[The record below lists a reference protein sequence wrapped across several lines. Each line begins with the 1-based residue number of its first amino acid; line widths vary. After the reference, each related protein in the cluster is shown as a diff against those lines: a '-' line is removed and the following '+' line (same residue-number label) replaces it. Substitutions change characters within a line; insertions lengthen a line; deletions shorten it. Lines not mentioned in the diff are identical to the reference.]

1 MNIFENL
8 KIALGAVRAQMLR
21 TVLTALIIAIGI
33 MALVGI
39 LTAIDAIESSINSNF
54 SSMGSNTFTIRNSG
68 LGIRIGKSGSKP
80 KYFKNVTFAEA
91 ISFKEQF
98 SFPAAVSISTMATP
112 IGIARYRDKESNP
125 NILIMGVDDGYLSTG
140 GYTLGRG
147 RNFSPQE
154 LITGSQ
160 VIIIGSDLSKTLF
173 GRSTDPLDQ
182 VISVGSNRFRVVGVL
197 AEKGSS
203 MGFGSDKIGLV
214 PVAHVRYR
222 FGDNNRS
229 YTISVKADQVGLLE
243 SAQTEA
249 TGLMR
254 SIRGDRTGEENS
266 FEIIKSDSLASILI
280 EQIRNITLAAT
291 IIGFITLLGAAIG
304 LMNIMLVSVTE
315 RTREIGIRKSIG
327 ASSANIRRQFLVE
340 AVVIC
345 QIGGIA
351 GIILGVSVGNLIG
364 LAFDAGFIVP
374 WKWVL
379 GGIALCFGVGM
390 ISGLYPAIKA
400 SKLDPIEALRYE

>member
-1 MNIFENL
+1 
-8 KIALGAVRAQMLR
+8 
-21 TVLTALIIAIGI
+21 
-33 MALVGI
+33 MA
-39 LTAIDAIESSINSNF
+39 
-54 SSMGSNTFTIRNSG
+54 
-68 LGIRIGKSGSKP
+68 
-80 KYFKNVTFAEA
+80 
-91 ISFKEQF
+91 FKERF
-98 SFPAAVSISTMATP
+98 KFPAAVSVSTMATQ
-112 IGIARYRDKESNP
+112 IGVARYREKESNP
-125 NILIMGVDDGYLSTG
+125 NILIMGTDDGYLGTG
-140 GYTLGRG
+140 GYSLAAG

-154 LITGSQ
+154 LISGSH
-160 VIIIGSDLSKTLF
+160 VIIIGSDLAQTLF
-173 GRSTDPLDQ
+173 GRRTDPVEQ
-182 VISVGSNRFRVVGVL
+182 VIAVGNNKYRVIGVL
-197 AEKGSS
+197 EEKGSS

-214 PVAHVRYR
+214 PVTHVRYH
-222 FGDNNRS
+222 FGDNDRS
-229 YTISVKADQVGLLE
+229 YTLSVKSDQVGLLE
-243 SAQTEA
+243 SAQSEA

-254 SIRGDRTGEENS
+254 SIRGDRIGEENS
-266 FEIIKSDSLASILI
+266 FEIVKSDSLAGILI
-280 EQIRNITLAAT
+280 DQIKNITLAAT

-351 GIILGVSVGNLIG
+351 GIILGITVGNLIG

-379 GGIALCFGVGM
+379 SGIVLCFGVGM

-400 SKLDPIEALRYE
+400 SRLDPIDALRYE